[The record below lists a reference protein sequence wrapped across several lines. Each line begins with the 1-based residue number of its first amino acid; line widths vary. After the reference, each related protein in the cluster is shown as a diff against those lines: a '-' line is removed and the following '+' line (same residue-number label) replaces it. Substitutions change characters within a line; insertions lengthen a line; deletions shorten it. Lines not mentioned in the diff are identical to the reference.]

1 VEQYSV
7 QVASKLLQVASRA
20 GAFQDPGVVQDALVV
35 ILFRWLLDELAVMRH
50 NDDTCSEVFWSWD

>member
-1 VEQYSV
+1 M
-7 QVASKLLQVASRA
+7 ASKLLQVASRA